1 MVTASADASPARR
14 SSRAHWS
21 PVARLVRSTLEPALV
36 EAEAR
41 SPGSVAALDAGCG
54 RVSHLEPFRARIGR
68 LVGVDVH
75 PLATPLPHLDEF
87 VVADLCGPASS
98 FPESSFDV
106 VLSSFTIEH
115 FVVPGAA
122 LANMRRWLRPGGTLV
137 ATTVNR
143 RHPFVWAYLS
153 VPGRARGWAQRLVK
167 ASAADAHPLVGA
179 CNSPGELAAAA
190 RLAGFAEV
198 SLDTVDHL
206 ERAWG
211 RFVPGRWLG
220 RLGDRLVA
228 RHPSRRSTIVLVA
241 RR

>member
-1 MVTASADASPARR
+1 MTASADAPPARR
-14 SSRAHWS
+14 SSRVHWS
-21 PVARLVRSTLEPALV
+21 PVARLVRSTLENAID

-54 RVSHLEPFRARIGR
+54 RVSHLEPFRGRIGR

-75 PLATPLPHLDEF
+75 PLGAPLPHLDEF
-87 VVADLCGPASS
+87 VIADLCGSPLA
-98 FPESSFDV
+98 FADASFDI

-115 FVVPGAA
+115 FADPATA
-122 LANMRRWLRPGGTLV
+122 LVNLRRWLRPGGTLV

-143 RHPFVWAYLS
+143 RHPFVWAYLA
-153 VPGRARGWAQRLVK
+153 VPTRFRRWAQRLVK

-179 CNSPGELAAAA
+179 CNTAAELTAAA
-190 RLAGFAEV
+190 RAAGFTEV
-198 SLDTVDHL
+198 RLETVGHL

-211 RFVPGRWLG
+211 RFLPGRLLG
-220 RLGDRLVA
+220 RVGDLLAERF
-228 RHPSRRSTIVLVA
+228 PSRRSTLVLVA